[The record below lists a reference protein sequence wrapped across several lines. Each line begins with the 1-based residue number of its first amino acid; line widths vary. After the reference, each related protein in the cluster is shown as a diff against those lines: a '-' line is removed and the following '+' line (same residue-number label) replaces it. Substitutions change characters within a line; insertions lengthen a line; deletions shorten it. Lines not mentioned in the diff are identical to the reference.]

1 MDDHP
6 DGHDNA
12 PIVEPRT
19 VSDEN
24 NPACPFSSPLLNKP
38 GRSNSLGSMSG
49 TQKTCCADGYTE
61 AVFGH
66 AKKCN
71 TCKIKN
77 NKPSHPDQQDVN
89 SKRKASPSLNNSQ
102 PKKSKNT
109 FVSLA
114 SDIDSQDW
122 EELSDRLLEAIDLI
136 KVVDQECNS
145 LNGELAST
153 KSSFDRYRIA
163 FADKMFTSIWTHP
176 IIQHAPGPVSQNQP
190 NHASTLIISTSD
202 NATDMDLKELDAILG
217 SAEKGPVTET
227 FSKKGNIVYASYKSA
242 LESGRAKAILEAKP
256 NLVRTIHTKDI
267 FYPAIALNINV
278 SDLPT
283 LHNELVLRNDFIGSS
298 LKKIIPSFKSK
309 VNPEVGHVKLF
320 FDSAPTRTRII
331 ERQNVSAFGRKFHA
345 VELDWNREVRRCF
358 NCKHYGHVTKTCIA
372 SAAWCGW
379 CASDYDT
386 RSCTSQDPPSCCH
399 CKGKH
404 SAGDP
409 LCAEQIKAVKRL
421 RSRTEQ
427 CCTSIQVS

>member
-1 MDDHP
+1 
-6 DGHDNA
+6 
-12 PIVEPRT
+12 
-19 VSDEN
+19 
-24 NPACPFSSPLLNKP
+24 
-38 GRSNSLGSMSG
+38 MSG
-49 TQKTCCADGYTE
+49 TQTLTDALKQSSDAPKNATP
-61 AVFGH
+61 V
-66 AKKCN
+66 KSR
-71 TCKIKN
+71 IKN
-77 NKPSHPDQQDVN
+77 QATQTKKMSTLNGKHLPLSTTLN
-89 SKRKASPSLNNSQ
+89 RKNRNLFL
-102 PKKSKNT
+102 KKS

-122 EELSDRLLEAIDLI
+122 EELRDRLLEAIDLI

-145 LNGELAST
+145 LKGELAST
-153 KSSFDRYRIA
+153 KSSFDQYRIA
-163 FADKMFTSIWTHP
+163 FADKMFTSISTHP

-283 LHNELVLRNDFIGSS
+283 LHKELVLRNDFIGSS
-298 LKKIIPSFKSK
+298 LKKIIPIFKSK
-309 VNPEVGHVKLF
+309 VNPEVGHVKLL
-320 FDSAPTRTRII
+320 FDSASTRKRII

-345 VELDWNREVRRCF
+345 VELDWNREVRCCL
-358 NCKHYGHVTKTCIA
+358 NCQHYGHVTKTCTA
-372 SAAWCGW
+372 SAARCGW
-379 CASDYDT
+379 CASDHDT

-399 CKGKH
+399 YKGKH
-404 SAGDP
+404 CAGDP

-427 CCTSIQVS
+427 